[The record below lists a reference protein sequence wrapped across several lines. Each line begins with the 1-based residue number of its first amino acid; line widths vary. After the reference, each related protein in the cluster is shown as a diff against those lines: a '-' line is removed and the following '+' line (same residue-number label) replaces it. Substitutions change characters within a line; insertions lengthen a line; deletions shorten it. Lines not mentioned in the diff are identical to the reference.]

1 MSHDTQGSQRLRA
14 LLPLPA
20 LAEVAYKLV
29 DHQPSQHIVIA
40 YAIPGAMG
48 TINLVLLNLAKYH
61 IPCISL
67 LYLLF
72 YLPHKVYV

>member
-20 LAEVAYKLV
+20 FAEVVYELV

-48 TINLVLLNLAKYH
+48 TSIWF
-61 IPCISL
+61 C
-67 LYLLF
+67 
-72 YLPHKVYV
+72 